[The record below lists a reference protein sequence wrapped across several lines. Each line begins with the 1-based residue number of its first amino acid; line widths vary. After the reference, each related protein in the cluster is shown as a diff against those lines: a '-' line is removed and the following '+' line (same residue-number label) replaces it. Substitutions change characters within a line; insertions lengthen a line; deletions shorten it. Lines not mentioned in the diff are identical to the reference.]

1 MYSRYTS
8 FHFDEANRKAVLDF
22 WENVGV
28 PSAGR
33 QEGWRG
39 GLIVESV
46 ETPGKLWTVTLW
58 ESEEDFDRYYASDE
72 HQELGAGIRNSG
84 LKVEDRD
91 GLNVLSDARP
101 KGGALRITRARV
113 KPDRIGEVEAYWRST
128 GCSLVRR
135 QPACLRAD
143 AYWDSGS
150 DDFVLV
156 LEWRAVSDAERFIA
170 SDEHREFA
178 AGLDDAIGEIVDR
191 QMLRLIS

>member
-8 FHFDEANRKAVLDF
+8 FHFDEGNRKAVLDF

-46 ETPGKLWTVTLW
+46 EPPGRLRAGTLW
-58 ESEEDFDRYYASDE
+58 ESKEDFDRYYASDE
-72 HQELGAGIRNSG
+72 HKVLGAGIRKSG
-84 LKVEDRD
+84 LKIEDRD
-91 GLNVLSDARP
+91 GLHVLSDARP
-101 KGGALRITRARV
+101 KGGVLRVTRARV
-113 KPDRIGEVEAYWRST
+113 KPDRTDEVEAYWRST
-128 GCSLVRR
+128 GSSLIRR

-143 AYWDSGS
+143 AFWDSGS
-150 DDFVLV
+150 GDFVLV

-178 AGLDDAIGEIVDR
+178 SGLEDAIGEIVDR
-191 QMLRLIS
+191 QMLQLIS